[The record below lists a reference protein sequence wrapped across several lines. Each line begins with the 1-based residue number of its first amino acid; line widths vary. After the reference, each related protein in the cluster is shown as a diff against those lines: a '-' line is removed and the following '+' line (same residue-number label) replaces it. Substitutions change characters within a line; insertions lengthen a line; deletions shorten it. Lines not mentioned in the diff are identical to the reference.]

1 MLSSLAAILLA
12 ASDPEFDAL
21 VKHIESRTGCEV
33 QSVLKPPQD
42 DYRLALFHCD
52 GATQVGV
59 MFQKSEDGW
68 AVLARVFVGALQPV
82 KGEAI

>member
-1 MLSSLAAILLA
+1 MTALLLTAVLASADA
-12 ASDPEFDAL
+12 EFDAL

-68 AVLARVFVGALQPV
+68 TVLARVFVGALQPV